1 MADVTFRRGVEANLP
16 TSGMATEGCV
26 YQSTDTGNMYVGS
39 SQGTLIPVNRSPY
52 YGTCQTQAG
61 TNAKVVT
68 LDVDEDNFTMK
79 AGVMISVM
87 FSNANTAASP
97 TLNVNGKGAVTVK
110 VYGTTN
116 VSASPRAWEAGEVVT
131 FVHNGS
137 YWMMVGHK
145 VQSDWNQT
153 DTAAEDFIKN
163 KPTVPT
169 INEALSANYGVCSS
183 SASTVAKTVT
193 VNNSDF
199 TLSEGVRVKVK
210 FNRTNYADAPTLSVN
225 GTAAKP
231 IVTKGTNGVGRG
243 ATSSWS
249 GGSVVELTYDGTSWV
264 IDGWLNDNDVYHA
277 GGSNVTVED
286 LDPFEE
292 YDSLNS
298 ISNSS
303 STSFSTGLI
312 PSNQN
317 EVFID
322 IRYYERS
329 SLTNFYLFGYV
340 GGTAV
345 QYRYGLVQPT
355 STSTAKFHLCWRD
368 KGNAYLESTVAR
380 VASHLYRIKAR
391 LHNGTA
397 TLYVL
402 DETTGV
408 SDTVTATYDTTNVN
422 TIAGNL
428 RLFAGGSSNYYCGS
442 STNIYFARMDC
453 DGKSLL
459 NYIPMRRKS
468 DEMVGFLDTVSDSF
482 LSSASGNVAADKL
495 NAGSLI
501 DRPDN
506 HIIKVS
512 STVDDSNFVHKT
524 GAETVGGEKTFTD
537 NLKIGA
543 GKVIDL
549 GVGNDEGV
557 YIQSSSDSNGKQ
569 IAFGDDSDDSEV
581 RLVNVAAPI
590 DGLDAANK
598 AYVDAAIEGGSSGIT
613 LPLAINQGGT
623 GRTTAKGA
631 EFAMTTNLGTELTT
645 DIDDSY
651 RIPFVGNS
659 PSATN
664 GRYGGFRQAFRL
676 WDYILGKIT
685 SLLGISYNSNDEGVP
700 LAPTAAAGTNT
711 TQIATTAFVNTAT
724 SGLAI
729 DNNVVHKSN
738 QEHIVGYKYFDG
750 GFESSYIAKTN
761 GTSSQFLKAD
771 GSVDSN
777 AYITSADIPN
787 PSSSAPLMDGQA
799 SAGNVNEYSRRDHVH
814 PSDTSRVPTTRKVNN
829 KPLSSDITL
838 NASDVGALPSNTFIP
853 NDSNLV
859 HKTGNENIGGTKTFN
874 NNVVLSSSANLYFGT
889 GQDEGVYVEAWDDGS
904 GGQSLMFASLDDDSE
919 VKLENIATPVYN
931 TDAANKQYVDDASKN
946 NSVSLNGRSGT
957 YGLPIKSL
965 VVCAEYVN
973 GMTWLIEPL
982 TKSGGLGTKE
992 VNSSAKFPIGSK
1004 IYYHPDNTAFNANTD
1019 FVSKMFY
1026 STFNSVDARYSANNG
1041 ESLSLSSSSMSNV
1054 YLRVVASVSESTWNV
1069 YNKGNIIVTSG
1080 NLSQGGFYIYLGK
1093 TNGNTGYSF
1102 QLEDNNPL
1110 YYYDGGKLVD
1120 WATYIAEFY
1129 GGNYTA
1135 GNGIS
1140 INGGE
1145 ISISPDTALNV
1156 NSTNAVTN
1164 AAVYA
1169 AIEKITPK
1177 AWRSEILLTG
1187 YFNSKKTM
1195 QMSSSSNPFSS
1206 KGTYKVSADF
1216 LFNGGINGTY
1226 GTGATQA
1233 YISLSAFKDGG
1244 SIATELKSAFI
1255 RFGSYGSC
1263 TQYIHIEDY
1272 VYLSTGV
1279 LVPQLVIEPVDGYV
1293 SVVRTWYSGT
1303 DYNAVPTFSVEYLGD
1318 VTLNIPTLSIT

>member
-52 YGTCQTQAG
+52 YGTCPTQAG
-61 TNAKVVT
+61 TNSKVVT
-68 LDVDEDNFTMK
+68 LDVDNDNFTMK
-79 AGVMISVM
+79 AGVMISVL

-97 TLNVNGKGAVTVK
+97 TLNVNNKGAVAVK
-110 VYGTTN
+110 SYGTTN

-169 INEALSANYGVCSS
+169 INDALSANYGVCSS
-183 SASTVAKTVT
+183 SSSTVAKTVT

-210 FNRTNYADAPTLSVN
+210 FNSTNYADAPTLSVN

-243 ATSSWS
+243 TTSCWNS
-249 GGSVVELTYDGTSWV
+249 GSVVELTYDGTSWV

-286 LDPFEE
+286 LDPFNE
-292 YDSLNS
+292 YDSLYS
-298 ISNSS
+298 IYNSS

-312 PSNQN
+312 PENQN

-340 GGTAV
+340 GGTDV

-380 VASHLYRIKAR
+380 VASHIYRIKAR

-408 SDTVTATYDTTNVN
+408 SDTVTANYDTTNVN

-428 RLFAGGSSNYYCGS
+428 RLFAGGSSSYYCGS
-442 STNIYFARMDC
+442 STYIYFARMEC
-453 DGKSLL
+453 DGKSLF
-459 NYIPMRRKS
+459 NYMPMLRKS
-468 DEMVGFLDTVSDSF
+468 DEMVGFLDTVSGSF
-482 LSSASGNVAADKL
+482 LSSSSGNVAANKL
-495 NAGSLI
+495 IAGPLL

-512 STVDDSNFVHKT
+512 SSVDDSNFVHKT

-537 NLKIGA
+537 NLKVGA

-557 YIQSSSDSNGKQ
+557 YIQASSDSNGKQ
-569 IAFGDDSDDSEV
+569 IAFGDDGDDSEV

-590 DGLDAANK
+590 DELDAANK

-613 LPLAINQGGT
+613 FPLAIDQGGT
-623 GRTTAKGA
+623 GRTTGKGA
-631 EFAMTTNLGTELTT
+631 EYAMTTNLGTELTT
-645 DIDDSY
+645 DIGDSY
-651 RIPFVGNS
+651 RIPFVRTS

-664 GRYGGFRQAFRL
+664 GRYGGYRQAFRF

-711 TQIATTAFVNTAT
+711 TQIATTAFVQSAT
-724 SGLAI
+724 NGLAI
-729 DNNVVHKSN
+729 DNNVVHKSG
-738 QEHIVGYKYFDG
+738 QEHVVGYKYFDG
-750 GFESSYIAKTN
+750 GFESAYIAKTN

-777 AYITSADIPN
+777 AYVTSANIPN
-787 PSSSAPLMDGQA
+787 PSSSAPLMDGRET
-799 SAGNVNEYSRRDHVH
+799 AGLATKYSREDHVH

-859 HKTGNENIGGTKTFN
+859 HKTMDENIGGTKTFN
-874 NNVVLSSSANLYFGT
+874 NNVVLGINSNLVIASA
-889 GQDEGVYVEAWDDGS
+889 QDEGVYIEADS
-904 GGQSLMFASLDDDSE
+904 SLGGAQSLIFSSLYDDSA
-919 VKLENIATPVYN
+919 VRLENVALPTAN
-931 TDAANKQYVDDASKN
+931 TDAANKQYVDDAIGN
-946 NSVSLNGRSGT
+946 TYVSFNGVADT
-957 YGLPIKSL
+957 YGIQQKSL
-965 VVCAEYVN
+965 CAFAFTAYPTAMA
-973 GMTWLIEPL
+973 MTSF
-982 TKSGGLGTKE
+982 TTSGGTGSKTPIT
-992 VNSSAKFPIGSK
+992 NRWFPIGCK
-1004 IYYHPDNTAFNANTD
+1004 IYYHDGDSQFTGSFT
-1019 FVSKMFY
+1019 SKKFY
-1026 STFNSVDARYSANNG
+1026 STYNGVDVRYSSVTG
-1041 ESLSLSSSSMSNV
+1041 TSVSLSSAKAV
-1054 YLRVVASVSESTWNV
+1054 YLMVEVSNNGFWKPFYKSGETNEIVVTD
-1069 YNKGNIIVTSG
+1069 
-1080 NLSQGGFYIYLGK
+1080 NLAIGHFYIYLGR
-1093 TNGNTGYSF
+1093 TVGSTGYMF

-1110 YYYDGGKLVD
+1110 YACVMDGSGTHLVD
-1120 WATYIAEFY
+1120 WATYNSSRTPYLVKNIQLFPSSQFPIGNNPIIGNTRIYSRKSYLDGSYLEGVYKVTLQLHAWWDYSTGTLDTPQPLSVIIKHNTNDKIA
-1129 GGNYTA
+1129 GGTFVIPVMDSPNNANYKMGTVVVNLTGFVTFTSA
-1135 GNGIS
+1135 QTLQDYIEVKVQGAKGI
-1140 INGGE
+1140 NLGGE
-1145 ISISPDTALNV
+1145 HPLWGENEGD
-1156 NSTNAVTN
+1156 
-1164 AAVYA
+1164 
-1169 AIEKITPK
+1169 
-1177 AWRSEILLTG
+1177 
-1187 YFNSKKTM
+1187 
-1195 QMSSSSNPFSS
+1195 
-1206 KGTYKVSADF
+1206 
-1216 LFNGGINGTY
+1216 
-1226 GTGATQA
+1226 
-1233 YISLSAFKDGG
+1233 
-1244 SIATELKSAFI
+1244 
-1255 RFGSYGSC
+1255 
-1263 TQYIHIEDY
+1263 
-1272 VYLSTGV
+1272 
-1279 LVPQLVIEPVDGYV
+1279 
-1293 SVVRTWYSGT
+1293 
-1303 DYNAVPTFSVEYLGD
+1303 VEYNDGLILERID
-1318 VTLNIPTLSIT
+1318 WYNPT

>member
-52 YGTCQTQAG
+52 YGTCPTQAG
-61 TNAKVVT
+61 TNSKVVT

-79 AGVMISVM
+79 AGVMISVL

-97 TLNVNGKGAVTVK
+97 TLNVNGKGAVSVK

-116 VSASPRAWEAGEVVT
+116 VNASPRAWEAGEVVT

-137 YWMMVGHK
+137 YWMMVGRK
-145 VQSDWNQT
+145 TQSDWNQT

-163 KPTVPT
+163 KPTIPT
-169 INEALSANYGVCSS
+169 INDALSANYGVCSS

-210 FNRTNYADAPTLSVN
+210 FNSTNYADAPTLSVN

-243 ATSSWS
+243 ATSSWNS
-249 GGSVVELTYDGTSWV
+249 GSIVELTYDGTSWV

-286 LDPFEE
+286 LDPFGE
-292 YDSLNS
+292 YDSL
-298 ISNSS
+298 ITIYNSS

-312 PSNQN
+312 PENQN

-380 VASHLYRIKAR
+380 VASHIYRIKAR
-391 LHNGTA
+391 LHNGIA

-408 SDTVTATYDTTNVN
+408 SDTVTANYDTTNVN

-442 STNIYFARMDC
+442 GTYIYFARMEC
-453 DGKSLL
+453 DGKSLF
-459 NYIPMRRKS
+459 NYMPMLRKS
-468 DEMVGFLDTVSDSF
+468 DEIVGFLNTVTDSF
-482 LSSASGNVAADKL
+482 LSSDSGNVAANKL

-506 HIIKVS
+506 HVIKVS
-512 STVDDSNFVHKT
+512 SSVDDSNFVHKT
-524 GAETVGGEKTFTD
+524 NAETVGGEKTFSD
-537 NLKIGA
+537 NLKISA

-557 YIQSSSDSNGKQ
+557 YIQAASDSNGKQ
-569 IAFGDDSDDSEV
+569 IAFGDDDDDTEV

-651 RIPFVGNS
+651 RIPFLTS
-659 PSATN
+659 SASATN
-664 GRYGGFRQAFRL
+664 GRFAGWRRAYRF
-676 WDYILGKIT
+676 WYYILDKIT

-700 LAPTAAAGTNT
+700 LAPTASAGTNT
-711 TQIATTAFVNTAT
+711 TQIATTAFVQTAT
-724 SGLAI
+724 SRLAI
-729 DNNVVHKSN
+729 DADVVHKTTWD
-738 QEHIVGYKYFDG
+738 ERITGYKKFEG
-750 GFESSYIAKTN
+750 GFESNLIKKTD

-777 AYITSADIPN
+777 TYITSADL
-787 PSSSAPLMDGQA
+787 PSPADANPLMDGTVA
-799 SAGNVNEYSRRDHVH
+799 VGSSTDYAREDHVH

-838 NASDVGALPSNTFIP
+838 TASDVGALPSSTVIP

-859 HKTGNENIGGTKTFN
+859 HKTGNETIGGTKTFN
-874 NNVVLSSSANLYFGT
+874 NNVVFGSNANMIFMTTQY
-889 GQDEGVYVEAWDDGS
+889 DGVYLETDTLE
-904 GGQSLMFASLDDDSE
+904 GGQKALTFSGILDDSA
-919 VKLENIATPVYN
+919 VRLENVAAPTAN
-931 TDAANKQYVDDASKN
+931 TDAANKAYVDSAVYTTAYSVASSAASAVCDDITPRIWTKILSKN
-946 NSVSLNGRSGT
+946 EISQATVFSINPPSQYAITKPGYYKVYAMFTLNT
-957 YGLPIKSL
+957 
-965 VVCAEYVN
+965 E
-973 GMTWLIEPL
+973 
-982 TKSGGLGTKE
+982 
-992 VNSSAKFPIGSK
+992 SSNYAKFAEVTLSVQHDNNNNPANQILYKTKVALGAEAMIPCYFEGIALYSNGFTPLLTITPTGGS
-1004 IYYHPDNTAFNANTD
+1004 
-1019 FVSKMFY
+1019 
-1026 STFNSVDARYSANNG
+1026 
-1041 ESLSLSSSSMSNV
+1041 V
-1054 YLRVVASVSESTWNV
+1054 YI
-1069 YNKGNIIVTSG
+1069 NKGTEYTEGRFTVQFIGNNI
-1080 NLSQGGFYIYLGK
+1080 
-1093 TNGNTGYSF
+1093 
-1102 QLEDNNPL
+1102 
-1110 YYYDGGKLVD
+1110 
-1120 WATYIAEFY
+1120 
-1129 GGNYTA
+1129 
-1135 GNGIS
+1135 
-1140 INGGE
+1140 
-1145 ISISPDTALNV
+1145 
-1156 NSTNAVTN
+1156 
-1164 AAVYA
+1164 
-1169 AIEKITPK
+1169 
-1177 AWRSEILLTG
+1177 
-1187 YFNSKKTM
+1187 
-1195 QMSSSSNPFSS
+1195 
-1206 KGTYKVSADF
+1206 
-1216 LFNGGINGTY
+1216 
-1226 GTGATQA
+1226 
-1233 YISLSAFKDGG
+1233 
-1244 SIATELKSAFI
+1244 
-1255 RFGSYGSC
+1255 
-1263 TQYIHIEDY
+1263 
-1272 VYLSTGV
+1272 
-1279 LVPQLVIEPVDGYV
+1279 
-1293 SVVRTWYSGT
+1293 
-1303 DYNAVPTFSVEYLGD
+1303 
-1318 VTLNIPTLSIT
+1318 LSIEGTM